1 MPSTITFAIGFGES
15 IGPFLL
21 WLRAL
26 GFFEWYVYMPIMTAV
41 SIGIFWKLRDVLDR
55 NGTFDGHRRPRRKLW
70 LAAYY
75 GLCFLSTNALAVA
88 FKTLIVE
95 ELDYPARVGFEAYV
109 SPLHFYITFV
119 VLAYITLIVRNA
131 GGRLDRALGLFV
143 QVGLILGYSV
153 GLFRIFNEPISLA
166 DPTSGVSGFVLCAW
180 FACFNYD
187 LYQRF
192 VGRESRAQR
201 GPSILRTRGPGRL
214 S

>member
-1 MPSTITFAIGFGES
+1 MPSTITFANRFGES

-75 GLCFLSTNALAVA
+75 GLCFLSTNTLAVA

-95 ELDYPARVGFEAYV
+95 ELDYPARVWFEAYV
-109 SPLHFYITFV
+109 SPLHFYITLV
-119 VLAYITLIVRNA
+119 AIAYIALIARNK
-131 GGRLDRALGLFV
+131 RERSDLALGLFV
-143 QVGLILGYSV
+143 QIALVLGYSV
-153 GLFRIFNEPISLA
+153 GVFRIFNEPISLL
-166 DPTSGVSGFVLCAW
+166 DPTTGVSGFVLCAW
-180 FACFNYD
+180 LAFLNYD
-187 LYQRF
+187 LYLRF
-192 VGRESRAQR
+192 LSRESRLPR
-201 GPSILRTRGPGRL
+201 GPSILPRQGRHA
-214 S
+214 